1 MGEDLTL
8 NEYEKQRLENIR
20 RNEEI
25 LRQLNI
31 PELVHK
37 KPTQPTRQSLRIR
50 GFTPDGVEAKRKA
63 EQDEKRR
70 EGEKRVRMMG
80 DLDLNSIRS
89 DMTSVDDTNDFV
101 DIISNLTKSNL
112 NEDRESISDD
122 NIDYSCI
129 AGGAE
134 GFKAVRM
141 AYKSLAIG
149 EKWSSVKVT
158 PERIY
163 CIAIHP
169 AKEKVLVA
177 AGDKIGWL
185 GFWDV
190 KESIKS
196 EDEDEEDEP
205 RTYLFKAHTKTITST
220 MYSPTNFNNL
230 YTCSY
235 DGSIRSFD
243 FNHAKFVEAFAYSE
257 SRNDY
262 FLSSMDMDPNGQIIY
277 FSTNNGKFGIKDI
290 REPIDTFTEYKLLEH
305 KIGCISINKIQPQ
318 YLATSSLDRTLR
330 LWDIRKLNAET
341 STEIQKIQFSNAVTS
356 AYWSPNG
363 NQIVSSSFDD
373 TVKVYDFDEES
384 NLKIRHQI
392 PHNNR
397 TGRQV
402 CIYEFF

>member
-31 PELVHK
+31 PELAHK

-50 GFTPDGVEAKRKA
+50 GFTPDGIEAKRKA
-63 EQDEKRR
+63 EQDEKRL

-89 DMTSVDDTNDFV
+89 DMTSIDDTNDFV
-101 DIISNLTKSNL
+101 DILSNLTKSNL
-112 NEDRESISDD
+112 SEDRKSISDD
-122 NIDYSCI
+122 IDYSCI
-129 AGGAE
+129 AGGVD

-141 AYKSLAIG
+141 ACRSLAIG

-177 AGDKIGWL
+177 AGDKTGWL

-196 EDEDEEDEP
+196 EDEDEEDQP
-205 RTYLFKAHTKTITST
+205 RTYLFQAHTKTITST
-220 MYSPTNFNNL
+220 MYSPTNSNNL
-230 YTCSY
+230 YT
-235 DGSIRSFD
+235 
-243 FNHAKFVEAFAYSE
+243 
-257 SRNDY
+257 
-262 FLSSMDMDPNGQIIY
+262 
-277 FSTNNGKFGIKDI
+277 
-290 REPIDTFTEYKLLEH
+290 
-305 KIGCISINKIQPQ
+305 
-318 YLATSSLDRTLR
+318 
-330 LWDIRKLNAET
+330 
-341 STEIQKIQFSNAVTS
+341 
-356 AYWSPNG
+356 
-363 NQIVSSSFDD
+363 
-373 TVKVYDFDEES
+373 
-384 NLKIRHQI
+384 
-392 PHNNR
+392 
-397 TGRQV
+397 
-402 CIYEFF
+402 